1 MMSFIKNENVELVF
15 GSSLIE
21 KTLPDTSSN
30 CLFNNHLYKILVF
43 SWLHPKNVLG
53 IKSYK
58 QLNITFVTNMND
70 DCNLSDFDFV
80 YFPSCPIDISL
91 YPNTKF
97 IFWSSFF
104 CFSK

>member
-1 MMSFIKNENVELVF
+1 MSIKL
-15 GSSLIE
+15 LI
-21 KTLPDTSSN
+21 
-30 CLFNNHLYKILVF
+30 F
-43 SWLHPKNVLG
+43 SWLHPKNVLA

-97 IFWSSFF
+97 IFGPH
-104 CFSK
+104 FSVFPNETSIQKIIGPNSV